1 MMAHVSFLAVG
12 YVLLGVS
19 ITVTAPRVVRCQF
32 RSPSETSLDGRALHL
47 SEIRHAVIPAT
58 FTVIGG
64 IGSADNRF
72 LVWSANKSYLMVST
86 STGWV
91 DLPVHGSNGIIG
103 ASFVGSDT
111 VIEILSSNPPEI
123 VRISSGGTQLD
134 RHRLGIWADSL
145 TLETAAM
152 LDSGWFIGGL
162 TQDRSYRIAWVDRAG
177 SEQVLSKLPFTAG
190 RQASFRMVGRKDHV
204 IISSRLA
211 PYDLTV
217 LYPNGVSTTVSRKSD
232 LLSKGLSALNDS
244 TAFWVALTPVSLND
258 GFLQT
263 FADLRSDRRI
273 LVRYDSE
280 FRLAAHVVADVPLAF
295 MTSIPNKRLLLVARN
310 TGDLE
315 LVTYEWSWT
324 PQ

>member
-1 MMAHVSFLAVG
+1 
-12 YVLLGVS
+12 
-19 ITVTAPRVVRCQF
+19 
-32 RSPSETSLDGRALHL
+32 
-47 SEIRHAVIPAT
+47 
-58 FTVIGG
+58 
-64 IGSADNRF
+64 
-72 LVWSANKSYLMVST
+72 
-86 STGWV
+86 
-91 DLPVHGSNGIIG
+91 
-103 ASFVGSDT
+103 
-111 VIEILSSNPPEI
+111 
-123 VRISSGGTQLD
+123 
-134 RHRLGIWADSL
+134 
-145 TLETAAM
+145 
-152 LDSGWFIGGL
+152 
-162 TQDRSYRIAWVDRAG
+162 
-177 SEQVLSKLPFTAG
+177 
-190 RQASFRMVGRKDHV
+190 
-204 IISSRLA
+204 LA